1 MQLVLL
7 SGGSGKRLW
16 PLSNES
22 YSKQFLRILPAS
34 DGTRESMVQRVVRQI
49 RETGLDANVTI
60 ATGESQRD
68 PICSQLGNA
77 VHIVTE
83 PERRDTFP
91 AIALSCLYLE
101 KEQQCGRD
109 EVIVVMPSDPYTDN
123 GYFHT
128 IGQMAEA
135 VKRGKGDLVLMGIRP
150 LYPSTK
156 YGYIVPED
164 ADDASV
170 KPVLRFTEK
179 PDEEKAR
186 ELIDGGALW
195 NGGVFAF
202 RLGYMLDIIQR
213 FVKAESFSEARS
225 RYAELPKISFDYEV
239 AEKARSVSV
248 VPFDGLWKDLGT
260 WDALSEVLG
269 GRVVGK
275 GLLDETSR
283 NTHIVNQLDTPCI
296 CVGAENLIIA
306 ASPDGI
312 LVADKDSCEHLKP
325 YVERLDDR
333 PMYEERRW
341 GTYKVVDRFASADGN
356 QALTKHLHI
365 KSGKCISYQKHLHR
379 DEVWTFVA
387 GTGTLVIDG
396 GVKQIKAGDVVY
408 IRKGQKHFVEAITDL
423 HIIEVQLGDK
433 VDENDIERYD
443 RREFESPAVQE
454 TNAKKVQGFDYPS
467 R

>member
-1 MQLVLL
+1 MQLILL

-22 YSKQFLRILPAS
+22 YSKQFLRILPAP
-34 DGTRESMVQRVVRQI
+34 DGTRESMIQRVVRQL

-68 PICSQLGNA
+68 PICSQLSNA

-101 KEQQCGRD
+101 KEHLCGRD
-109 EVIVVMPSDPYTDN
+109 EIIVVMPSDPYTDN

-135 VKRGKGDLVLMGIRP
+135 VKQGKGDLVLMGIRP
-150 LYPSTK
+150 LYSSTK
-156 YGYIVPED
+156 YGYIVPGD
-164 ADDASV
+164 AENISV
-170 KPVLRFTEK
+170 KTVLQFTEK
-179 PDEEKAR
+179 PDEEYAR

-202 RLGYMLDIIQR
+202 RLGYMLDIIQKY
-213 FVKAESFSEARS
+213 VKAENFSEARS
-225 RYAELPKISFDYEV
+225 HYAELPKISFDYEV
-239 AEKARSVSV
+239 VEKARSVSV
-248 VPFDGLWKDLGT
+248 VQFDGLWKDLGT

-269 GRVVGK
+269 DQVVGK
-275 GLLDETSR
+275 GLLDETSM
-283 NTHIVNQLDTPCI
+283 NTHIVNQLDIPCV
-296 CVGAENLIIA
+296 CLGTENLVIA
-306 ASPDGI
+306 AGPDGI
-312 LVADKDSCEHLKP
+312 LVANKNSCESLKS
-325 YVERLDDR
+325 YVKSLDGR

-341 GTYKVVDRFASADGN
+341 GTYKVIDLFASTDGN
-356 QALTKHLHI
+356 QVLTKHLHI
-365 KSGKCISYQKHLHR
+365 NSGKSISYQKHLHR
-379 DEVWTFVA
+379 DEVWTFIT

-396 GVKQIKAGDVVY
+396 KVKQVKAGDVVY
-408 IRKGQKHFVEAITDL
+408 IEKGMKHFVEAATDL

-443 RREFESPAVQE
+443 RPEFESPAI
-454 TNAKKVQGFDYPS
+454 
-467 R
+467 

>member
-22 YSKQFLRILPAS
+22 YSKQFLRILPAP
-34 DGTRESMVQRVVRQI
+34 DGTRESMVQRIIRQL
-49 RETGLDANVTI
+49 RETELDAYVTI
-60 ATGESQRD
+60 ATSESQRD
-68 PICSQLGNA
+68 PICSQLGNT

-101 KEQQCGRD
+101 KEQQCDRD

-135 VKRGKGDLVLMGIRP
+135 VKQGKGDLVLMGIRP
-150 LYPSTK
+150 LYSSTK
-156 YGYIVPED
+156 YGYIVPGD
-164 ADDASV
+164 AENISV
-170 KPVLRFTEK
+170 KTVLQFTEK
-179 PDEEKAR
+179 PDEEYAR

-202 RLGYMLDIIQR
+202 RLGYMLDIIQKY
-213 FVKAESFSEARS
+213 VKAENFSEARS
-225 RYAELPKISFDYEV
+225 HYAELPKISFDYEV
-239 AEKARSVSV
+239 VEKARSVSV
-248 VPFDGLWKDLGT
+248 VQFDGLWKDLGT

-269 GRVVGK
+269 DQVVGK
-275 GLLDETSR
+275 GLLDETSM
-283 NTHIVNQLDTPCI
+283 NTHIVNQLDIPCV
-296 CVGAENLIIA
+296 CLGTENLVIA
-306 ASPDGI
+306 AGPDGI
-312 LVADKDSCEHLKP
+312 LVANKNSCESLKP
-325 YVERLDDR
+325 YVKSLDGR

-341 GTYKVVDRFASADGN
+341 GTYKVIDLFASTDGN
-356 QALTKHLHI
+356 QVLTKHLHI
-365 KSGKCISYQKHLHR
+365 NSGKSISYQKHLHR
-379 DEVWTFVA
+379 DEVWTFIT

-396 GVKQIKAGDVVY
+396 KVKQVKAGDVVY
-408 IRKGQKHFVEAITDL
+408 IEKGMKHFVEAATDL

-443 RREFESPAVQE
+443 RPEFESPAI
-454 TNAKKVQGFDYPS
+454 
-467 R
+467 

>member
-1 MQLVLL
+1 MQLILL

-22 YSKQFLRILPAS
+22 YSKQFLRILPAP
-34 DGTRESMVQRVVRQI
+34 DGTRESMIQRVVRQL

-68 PICSQLGNA
+68 PICSQLSNA

-101 KEQQCGRD
+101 KEHLCGRD
-109 EVIVVMPSDPYTDN
+109 EIIVVMPSDPYTDN

-135 VKRGKGDLVLMGIRP
+135 VKQGKGDLVLMGIRP
-150 LYPSTK
+150 LYSSTK
-156 YGYIVPED
+156 YGYIVPGD
-164 ADDASV
+164 AENISV
-170 KPVLRFTEK
+170 KTVLQFTEK
-179 PDEEKAR
+179 PDEEYAR

-202 RLGYMLDIIQR
+202 RLGYMLDIIQKY
-213 FVKAESFSEARS
+213 VKAENFSEARS
-225 RYAELPKISFDYEV
+225 HYAELPKISFDYEV
-239 AEKARSVSV
+239 VEKARSVSV
-248 VPFDGLWKDLGT
+248 VQFDGLWKDLGT

-269 GRVVGK
+269 DQVVGK
-275 GLLDETSR
+275 GLLDETSM
-283 NTHIVNQLDTPCI
+283 NTHIVNQLDIPCV
-296 CVGAENLIIA
+296 CLGTENLVIA
-306 ASPDGI
+306 AGPDGI
-312 LVADKDSCEHLKP
+312 LVANKNSCESLKP
-325 YVERLDDR
+325 YVKSLDGR

-341 GTYKVVDRFASADGN
+341 GTYKVIDLFASTDGN
-356 QALTKHLHI
+356 QVLTKHLHI
-365 KSGKCISYQKHLHR
+365 NSGKSISYQKHLHR
-379 DEVWTFVA
+379 DEVWTFIT

-396 GVKQIKAGDVVY
+396 KVKQVKAGDVVY
-408 IRKGQKHFVEAITDL
+408 IEKGMKHFVEAATDL

-443 RREFESPAVQE
+443 RPEFESPAI
-454 TNAKKVQGFDYPS
+454 
-467 R
+467 

>member
-22 YSKQFLRILPAS
+22 YSKQFLRILPAP
-34 DGTRESMVQRVVRQI
+34 DGTRESMVQRIIRQL
-49 RETGLDANVTI
+49 RETELDAYVTI
-60 ATGESQRD
+60 ATSESQRD

-101 KEQQCGRD
+101 KEQQCDRD

-135 VKRGKGDLVLMGIRP
+135 VKQGKGDLVLMGIRP
-150 LYPSTK
+150 LYSSTK
-156 YGYIVPED
+156 YGYIVPGD
-164 ADDASV
+164 AENISV
-170 KPVLRFTEK
+170 KTVLQFTEK
-179 PDEEKAR
+179 PDEEYAR

-202 RLGYMLDIIQR
+202 RLGYMLDIIQKY
-213 FVKAESFSEARS
+213 VKAENFSEARS
-225 RYAELPKISFDYEV
+225 HYAELPKISFDYEV
-239 AEKARSVSV
+239 VEKARSVSV
-248 VPFDGLWKDLGT
+248 VQFDGLWKDLGT

-269 GRVVGK
+269 DQVVGK
-275 GLLDETSR
+275 GLLDETSM
-283 NTHIVNQLDTPCI
+283 NTHIVNQLDIPCV
-296 CVGAENLIIA
+296 CLGTENLVIA
-306 ASPDGI
+306 AGPDGI
-312 LVADKDSCEHLKP
+312 LVANKNSCESLKP
-325 YVERLDDR
+325 YVKSLDGR

-341 GTYKVVDRFASADGN
+341 GTYKVIDLFASTDGN
-356 QALTKHLHI
+356 QVLTKHLHI
-365 KSGKCISYQKHLHR
+365 NSGKSISYQKHLHR
-379 DEVWTFVA
+379 DEVWTFIT

-396 GVKQIKAGDVVY
+396 KVKQVKAGDVVY
-408 IRKGQKHFVEAITDL
+408 IEKGMKHFVEAATDL

-443 RREFESPAVQE
+443 RPEFESPAI
-454 TNAKKVQGFDYPS
+454 
-467 R
+467 